1 MRGPDQKR
9 FTQTSRLRQSS
20 TRDIRGAGRTDE
32 LQQKVEHGFDTETPP
47 STFEQGLDYVRV
59 GFRQQARALQ
69 QLTGINDRREQRQK
83 ALPLLARRK
92 TVQDNLTTTIQKE
105 SLTDTERAQIVEFHD
120 FATGFLNFISRELN
134 VFYQQYG
141 IQDKPGISVSSIV
154 AAETQQ
160 HLTELII
167 TNAKEASRHEE
178 GQAKKRVFEDRVFDL
193 LKEMAV
199 QAAGK
204 MRGEHL
210 YNTFINGAYG
220 VAAAYLS
227 YSNRSENKFGKS
239 FKVII
244 PSPYLD
250 AIEQTDLLLIDE
262 ENIPKEI
269 HEEITRAIETLG
281 EGGVHAVNNLSKDAK
296 TYVYKVQVKLKYGS
310 AEMTEEDITSRDRFT
325 SARCK
330 SLGFDNSDYLVL
342 NYDRAKAL
350 IERAR
355 KE

>member
-1 MRGPDQKR
+1 M
-9 FTQTSRLRQSS
+9 
-20 TRDIRGAGRTDE
+20 RGAGRTDE
-32 LQQKVEHGFDTETPP
+32 LQQRIERDFDTETPP
-47 STFEQGLDYVRV
+47 STFEQSLDYVRD

-69 QLTGINDRREQRQK
+69 QLTGMNDRREQRQK

-92 TVQDNLTTTIQKE
+92 TVQDNLLVTMQKE
-105 SLTDTERAQIVEFHD
+105 SITDTERAQIVEFHD

-160 HLTELII
+160 QLSELII
-167 TNAKEASRHEE
+167 TNAQEASRHEE
-178 GQAKKRVFEDRVFDL
+178 GLARKRVFEDRVFNL
-193 LKEMAV
+193 LREMAI

-204 MRGEHL
+204 TRGEHL

-227 YSNRSENKFGKS
+227 YSNPSENKFGKS

-250 AIEQTDLLLIDE
+250 AIEQTDLLLVDE
-262 ENIPKEI
+262 GNMPREI
-269 HEEITRAIETLG
+269 HEEITHAIETLS
-281 EGGVHAVNNLSKDAK
+281 EGGVHAVNNLSKEAK
-296 TYVYKVQVKLKYGS
+296 SYIYKVQVKLKYGS
-310 AEMTEEDITSRDRFT
+310 AEMTEEDMTNRDRFI